1 MTVLM
6 TILQSTLGQSTVEG
20 SFLQYGVV
28 GALALILGYFAWT
41 QYNRLVTKNDN
52 LEKKIDALQEE
63 MMSLIVEQK
72 DQLVDLV
79 KANTEA
85 LRDLQKLVL
94 EYVIRGK

>member
-1 MTVLM
+1 M
-6 TILQSTLGQSTVEG
+6 TILQTLTTETVEN

-28 GALALILGYFAWT
+28 GILALVLGYFAWN
-41 QYNRLVTKNDN
+41 QYTRLVNKNDA
-52 LEKKIDALQEE
+52 LEQKIDALQEE
-63 MMSLIVEQK
+63 MMNLIVEQK

-94 EYVIRGK
+94 EYVIRNK

>member
-1 MTVLM
+1 M
-6 TILQSTLGQSTVEG
+6 TILQVLTTETVEN

-28 GALALILGYFAWT
+28 GILALALGYFAWN
-41 QYNRLVTKNDN
+41 QYNRLVSKNDA
-52 LEKKIDALQEE
+52 LEQKVDALQEE
-63 MMSLIVEQK
+63 MMSLIVDQK

-94 EYVIRGK
+94 EYVIRSK

>member
-1 MTVLM
+1 MVLQA
-6 TILQSTLGQSTVEG
+6 LQNNSVVET

-28 GALALILGYFAWT
+28 GVLALLLGYFAWN
-41 QYNRLVTKNDN
+41 QYTRLVKKNDE
-52 LEKKIDALQEE
+52 LEKKVDTLQEE

-79 KANTEA
+79 RANTEA

-94 EYVIRGK
+94 EYVIRGQH

>member
-1 MTVLM
+1 M
-6 TILQSTLGQSTVEG
+6 TILQALTTETVEN

-28 GALALILGYFAWT
+28 GILALVLGYFAWN
-41 QYNRLVTKNDN
+41 QYNRLVSKNDA
-52 LEKKIDALQEE
+52 LEKKVDALQEE

-94 EYVIRGK
+94 EYVIRNK

>member
-1 MTVLM
+1 MHL
-6 TILQSTLGQSTVEG
+6 LQVVANETVES

-28 GALALILGYFAWT
+28 GALALILGYFAWN
-41 QYNRLVTKNDN
+41 QYNRLIKKNDE
-52 LEKKIDALQEE
+52 LEKKVDALQDE
-63 MMSLIVEQK
+63 MMGLIVEQK

-94 EYVIRGK
+94 EYVIRGPQH

>member
-1 MTVLM
+1 M
-6 TILQSTLGQSTVEG
+6 ILQVLTNEAVEN

-28 GALALILGYFAWT
+28 GALAIILGYFAWN
-41 QYNRLVTKNDN
+41 QYNRLLKKNDE
-52 LEKKIDALQEE
+52 LEKKVDALQDE
-63 MMSLIVEQK
+63 MLGLIVEQK

-94 EYVIRGK
+94 EYVIRGPHPH

>member
-1 MTVLM
+1 M
-6 TILQSTLGQSTVEG
+6 TILQAVHNSAVED

-28 GALALILGYFAWT
+28 GVLALLLGYFAWN
-41 QYNRLVTKNDN
+41 QYTRLVKKNDE
-52 LEKKIDALQEE
+52 LEKKVDTLQEE

-79 KANTEA
+79 RANTEA

-94 EYVIRGK
+94 EYVIRGNQH

>member
-1 MTVLM
+1 MI
-6 TILQSTLGQSTVEG
+6 ILQALTTETVEN

-28 GALALILGYFAWT
+28 GILALVLGYFAWN
-41 QYNRLVTKNDN
+41 QYNRLVDKNDA
-52 LEKKIDALQEE
+52 LEKKVDALQEE

-94 EYVIRGK
+94 EYVIRNK

>member
-1 MTVLM
+1 M
-6 TILQSTLGQSTVEG
+6 TILQALIAETTVQN

-28 GALALILGYFAWT
+28 GILALILGYFAWN
-41 QYNRLVTKNDN
+41 QYTRLVNKNDA
-52 LEKKIDALQEE
+52 LERKIDALQEE
-63 MMSLIVEQK
+63 MMGLIVEQK

-94 EYVIRGK
+94 EYVIRGQH

>member
-1 MTVLM
+1 M
-6 TILQSTLGQSTVEG
+6 TILQALITETTVQN

-28 GALALILGYFAWT
+28 GILALILGYFAWN
-41 QYNRLVTKNDN
+41 QYTRLVNKNDA
-52 LEKKIDALQEE
+52 LERKIDALQEE
-63 MMSLIVEQK
+63 MMGLIVEQK

-94 EYVIRGK
+94 EYVIRGQQH

>member
-1 MTVLM
+1 M
-6 TILQSTLGQSTVEG
+6 ILQALTTETVEN

-28 GALALILGYFAWT
+28 GILALVLGYFAWN
-41 QYNRLVTKNDN
+41 QYNRLVSKNDS
-52 LEKKIDALQEE
+52 LEKKVDALQEE

>member
-1 MTVLM
+1 M
-6 TILQSTLGQSTVEG
+6 TILQTLTTETVEN

-28 GALALILGYFAWT
+28 GMLALVLGYFAWN
-41 QYNRLVTKNDN
+41 QYTRLVNKNDA
-52 LEKKIDALQEE
+52 LEQKIDALQEE
-63 MMSLIVEQK
+63 MMNLIVEQK

-94 EYVIRGK
+94 EYVIRNK

>member
-1 MTVLM
+1 M
-6 TILQSTLGQSTVEG
+6 TILQALTTETVEN

-28 GALALILGYFAWT
+28 GILALVLGYFAWN
-41 QYNRLVTKNDN
+41 QYNRLVSKNDA
-52 LEKKIDALQEE
+52 LEQKVDALQEE
-63 MMSLIVEQK
+63 MMSLIVDQK

-94 EYVIRGK
+94 EYVIRSK

>member
-1 MTVLM
+1 MHL
-6 TILQSTLGQSTVEG
+6 LQVVANETVES

-28 GALALILGYFAWT
+28 GALALILGYFAWN
-41 QYNRLVTKNDN
+41 QYNRLLRKNDE
-52 LEKKIDALQEE
+52 LEKKVDALQDE
-63 MMSLIVEQK
+63 MLGLIVEQK

-94 EYVIRGK
+94 EYVIRGPQQH

>member
-1 MTVLM
+1 M
-6 TILQSTLGQSTVEG
+6 TILQVLTTETVEN

-28 GALALILGYFAWT
+28 GILALVLGYFAWN
-41 QYNRLVTKNDN
+41 QYNRLVSKNDA
-52 LEKKIDALQEE
+52 LEQKVDALQKE

-72 DQLVDLV
+72 DQLIDLV

-94 EYVIRGK
+94 EYVIRNK

>member
-1 MTVLM
+1 M
-6 TILQSTLGQSTVEG
+6 TILQTLTTETVEN

-28 GALALILGYFAWT
+28 GVLALVLGYFAWN
-41 QYNRLVTKNDN
+41 QYTRLVNKNDA
-52 LEKKIDALQEE
+52 LEQKIDALQEE
-63 MMSLIVEQK
+63 MMGLIVEQK

-94 EYVIRGK
+94 EYVIRNNNH

>member
-1 MTVLM
+1 M
-6 TILQSTLGQSTVEG
+6 TILQALTTETVEN

-28 GALALILGYFAWT
+28 GILALVLGYFAWN
-41 QYNRLVTKNDN
+41 QYNRLVSKNDA
-52 LEKKIDALQEE
+52 LEKKVDALQEE

-94 EYVIRGK
+94 EYVIRSK

>member
-1 MTVLM
+1 M
-6 TILQSTLGQSTVEG
+6 TILQALITETTVQS

-28 GALALILGYFAWT
+28 GILALLLGYFAWN
-41 QYNRLVTKNDN
+41 QYTRLVNKNDY
-52 LEKKIDALQEE
+52 LERKIDALQEE
-63 MMSLIVEQK
+63 MMGLIVEQK

-94 EYVIRGK
+94 EYVIRNNNTH

>member
-1 MTVLM
+1 M
-6 TILQSTLGQSTVEG
+6 TILQALISENTVQN
-20 SFLQYGVV
+20 SFLEYGVV
-28 GALALILGYFAWT
+28 GILALILGYFAWN
-41 QYNRLVTKNDN
+41 QYTRLVNKNDA

-63 MMSLIVEQK
+63 MMGLIVEQK

-94 EYVIRGK
+94 EYVIRNK

>member
-1 MTVLM
+1 M
-6 TILQSTLGQSTVEG
+6 TILQTLTTETVEN

-28 GALALILGYFAWT
+28 GMLALVLGYFAWN
-41 QYNRLVTKNDN
+41 QYTRLVNKNDA
-52 LEKKIDALQEE
+52 LEQKIDALQEE
-63 MMSLIVEQK
+63 MMGLIVEQK

-94 EYVIRGK
+94 EYVIRNK

>member
-1 MTVLM
+1 M
-6 TILQSTLGQSTVEG
+6 TILQTLTTETVEN

-28 GALALILGYFAWT
+28 GILALVLGYFAWN
-41 QYNRLVTKNDN
+41 QYTRLVNKNDA
-52 LEKKIDALQEE
+52 LEQKIDALQEE
-63 MMSLIVEQK
+63 MMGLIVEQK

-94 EYVIRGK
+94 EYVIRNK

>member
-1 MTVLM
+1 M
-6 TILQSTLGQSTVEG
+6 TILQALTNETVEN

-28 GALALILGYFAWT
+28 GVLALVLGYFAWN
-41 QYNRLVTKNDN
+41 QYTRLVNKNDA
-52 LEKKIDALQEE
+52 LEQKIDALQEE
-63 MMSLIVEQK
+63 MMGLIVEQK

-94 EYVIRGK
+94 EYVIRNNNH